1 VARQIR
7 MGHCRCAKIWP
18 QLCLTKAWSRRAE
31 VLARSIA
38 VLVLAWVLVLVWFVS
53 NAGID
58 YIEMLVA
65 LAGTVVVIGG
75 LFVSGVMG
83 HISRR
88 GSLLL
93 CAGLLAL
100 LAAAT
105 TIFAHAQS
113 SSNPLFLLRFALSL
127 PALADRVPTAA
138 GSATVQGSQWVGLFH
153 VTRIERLNGEIRFIT
168 GMCGVIDQCG
178 LVFRQVPPT
187 RARGKERLQPLS
199 GNWYHLYD
207 VF

>member
-1 VARQIR
+1 MIAR
-7 MGHCRCAKIWP
+7 G
-18 QLCLTKAWSRRAE
+18 
-31 VLARSIA
+31 IA
-38 VLVLAWVLVLVWFVS
+38 LLVLAWVFVLVWFVS

-65 LAGTVVVIGG
+65 LAGTIVFIGG
-75 LFVSGVMG
+75 LFVSGVTG
-83 HISRR
+83 LISRR

-100 LAAAT
+100 LTAAT
-105 TIFAHAQS
+105 TIFSSAQS
-113 SSNPLFLLRFALSL
+113 PTNPLFLLRFALSL

-138 GSATVQGSQWVGLFH
+138 GSAAVQGSQWVGLFH

>member
-1 VARQIR
+1 
-7 MGHCRCAKIWP
+7 M
-18 QLCLTKAWSRRAE
+18 
-31 VLARSIA
+31 LARSIA